1 MKGRIATAVKEY
13 KEKFYGTAE
22 GSFYSSDVLEV
33 RELAEQGNPD
43 DLLFNAIAAAL
54 EAGYIIGLRK
64 GMRDSHKKQAGATAT
79 E

>member
-22 GSFYSSDVLEV
+22 GSFYSRDVLEV
-33 RELAEQGNPD
+33 LELAKQGNPD
-43 DLLFNAIAAAL
+43 DLLFDAVAAAL

-64 GMRDSHKKQAGATAT
+64 GIRDTRKSNASH
-79 E
+79 

>member
-13 KEKFYGTAE
+13 KEKFYGKAE

-33 RELAEQGNPD
+33 QELAKQGNPD
-43 DLLFNAIAAAL
+43 DLLFDAIAAAL

-64 GMRDSHKKQAGATAT
+64 GKRDSRKSNASH
-79 E
+79 